1 MGQASPL
8 RQKSASVAMG
18 VVLPLR
24 SSIIGGDK
32 QKQRFRVPGC
42 LCYGCQDTLAGSPA
56 FDALVQHP

>member
-1 MGQASPL
+1 
-8 RQKSASVAMG
+8 MG